1 MKQKKTTELRA
12 KSIEVLTKEAT
23 ELRAQLMKIHVNIFS
38 GEQKNLKEKMRVRHE
53 LSRVLGIITEL
64 ENAKAKQQ

>member
-12 KSIEVLTKEAT
+12 KSIEALTKDAAG
-23 ELRAQLMKIHVNIFS
+23 LRAQLVKVHVNIFS
-38 GEQKNLKEKMRVRHE
+38 GEQKNLKEKMGVRHE

-64 ENAKAKQQ
+64 EKASTK